1 LSHKSLE
8 KRIGYT
14 FQSPTLL
21 ERALTHA
28 SKAPKHLERQEFLG
42 DAVLGLVIAS
52 HLYQHYPDATEGDL
66 SKMRANLV
74 CKKAL
79 LETAS
84 IWCIAP
90 ELHVGEGERN
100 KYGSL
105 KSESI
110 AANAVEA
117 VIGAVFE
124 DAGFETAKDVVLRA
138 WNKRLSKVK
147 PVNLRDAKSELQEL
161 TQSKSLG
168 IPCYDVEDLG
178 VNQALRFK
186 ATCSLQGEVL
196 GQGLGQRKKEAEL
209 KAAAKALKSKA
220 LDNVMARYRN

>member
-1 LSHKSLE
+1 MSHQDLE
-8 KRIGYT
+8 QRLGYT
-14 FQSPTLL
+14 FQSPNLL
-21 ERALTHA
+21 ARALTHA

-52 HLYQHYPDATEGDL
+52 YLYQHYPDATEGDL

-79 LETAS
+79 LETAT
-84 IWCIAP
+84 IWRIAS

-100 KYGSL
+100 KDGSL

-110 AANAVEA
+110 TANAVES

-124 DAGFETAKDVVLRA
+124 DAGFASARDVILKAWEQRLRQ
-138 WNKRLSKVK
+138 VK
-147 PVNLRDAKSELQEL
+147 PVNLRDAKSALQEL

-168 IPCYDVEDLG
+168 IPSYDVEDLG
-178 VNQALRFK
+178 VHHSPRFQ
-186 ATCSLQGEVL
+186 ATCNLKGKVL
-196 GQGLGQRKKEAEL
+196 GQGVGQRKKEAEL
-209 KAAAKALKSKA
+209 EAAAQALKSKA
-220 LDNVMARYRN
+220 LKAVMD